1 MLMVK
6 RFDSVDKALDYLK
19 EMMSKYTEG
28 VNETI
33 QILEEM
39 KERVNVKQALRE
51 VLEESLN
58 MKVQKPS
65 NKIDLGGI
73 ALLMDPDEE
82 AIVEEY
88 IKVVEDVPRRKEAFE
103 KLIAFFEKLSSKGV
117 KAKVEILEVGGFPQV
132 VTVKIG

>member
-1 MLMVK
+1 MMVK

>member
-1 MLMVK
+1 MMVR

-19 EMMSKYTEG
+19 EMMAKYTEG

-103 KLIAFFEKLSSKGV
+103 KLISFFEKLSSKGV
-117 KAKVEILEVGGFPQV
+117 KAKVELLEVGGFPQV

>member
-82 AIVEEY
+82 AIVEE
-88 IKVVEDVPRRKEAFE
+88 
-103 KLIAFFEKLSSKGV
+103 
-117 KAKVEILEVGGFPQV
+117 
-132 VTVKIG
+132 